1 MADLSS
7 KDGLMRYLET
17 PPDDLEDEHSLAVYD
32 LAYEEIWFLPNSQ
45 NYCVCFVDMVDS
57 TSITAEIYNR
67 QKIGQYYS
75 IFINTMAIL
84 AKNYG
89 ARIIK
94 NAGDALIFYFPDSS
108 DSANEAAFKDILEC
122 FTTMILARDIIN
134 AKLHSEGNLPSVSY
148 RISADYGR
156 VEVATSTSSK
166 GGEDLFGSTM
176 NICAKI
182 NLMAEP
188 NGIVIG
194 GDLYQIIKSFS
205 SFVNNNNNVY
215 EFRELRG
222 GYSMGFD
229 NVYTVYRVLSKNNN
243 DISEIAINS
252 VNELFTS
259 KRTSTIKDIQT
270 KQRQPPSQL
279 LQQNQQKQQQQKYS
293 ANIMVVDDEPDTV
306 FTYKHILS
314 AEGYNVEAFTDPQ
327 EALKRFVQLPDPS
340 SYYQL
345 VLLDIRMPRLNG
357 LQLFYRIKAVSP
369 ATRIMFVSAL
379 DIAEELTSILPDIKY
394 DDIIKKPLK
403 REYFISKINSVLN
416 PRPVHFESLGA

>member
-1 MADLSS
+1 MRRSPEDALDNLEAEGSLSLFDLTS
-7 KDGLMRYLET
+7 
-17 PPDDLEDEHSLAVYD
+17 
-32 LAYEEIWFLPNSQ
+32 EEISFLDRSLN
-45 NYCVCFVDMVDS
+45 CCIGFVDMVNS
-57 TSITAEIYNR
+57 TSNIAEIVSDR
-67 QKIGQYYS
+67 RIIGKYYS
-75 IFINTMAIL
+75 IFINTMAVL

-89 ARIIK
+89 AKIVK
-94 NAGDALIFYFPDSS
+94 SAGDALIFYFPDSS
-108 DSANEAAFKDILEC
+108 DPTNEAAFKDILEC

-134 AKLHSEGNLPSVSY
+134 AKLHSEGGNLPSVSY

-166 GGEDLFGSTM
+166 GREDLFGSTM

-182 NLMAEP
+182 NSMAEP

-205 SFVNNNNNVY
+205 SFVNNNNNNGY
-215 EFRELRG
+215 EFKELRG

-229 NVYTVYRVLSKNNN
+229 NVYPVYRVLSKNNN

-345 VLLDIRMPRLNG
+345 VLLDIRMPRVNG

>member
-1 MADLSS
+1 MRRSPEDALDNLKAEGSLSLFDLTS
-7 KDGLMRYLET
+7 
-17 PPDDLEDEHSLAVYD
+17 
-32 LAYEEIWFLPNSQ
+32 EEISFLDRSLNC
-45 NYCVCFVDMVDS
+45 CVCFVDMVNS
-57 TSITAEIYNR
+57 TSNIAEIVSDR
-67 QKIGQYYS
+67 RIIGKYYS
-75 IFINTMAIL
+75 IFINTMAVL

-89 ARIIK
+89 AKIIK
-94 NAGDALIFYFPDSS
+94 SAGDALIFYFPDSS
-108 DSANEAAFKDILEC
+108 DTYNEAAFKDILEC

-134 AKLHSEGNLPSVSY
+134 AKLHSENLPSVSY
-148 RISADYGR
+148 RISADYGK

-166 GGEDLFGSTM
+166 GREDLFGSTM

-182 NLMAEP
+182 NSMAEP

-205 SFVNNNNNVY
+205 FIDKY
-215 EFRELRG
+215 YQFKELRG
-222 GYSMGFD
+222 GYSIGFTHR
-229 NVYTVYRVLSKNNN
+229 YPIYRVLSKNNN

-306 FTYKHILS
+306 FTYKYILS
-314 AEGYNVEAFTDPQ
+314 AEGYNVEAFTDPHD
-327 EALKRFVQLPDPS
+327 ALMHFVQLPDPS